1 MWSQIIFAINV
12 RISKLNMEICTVWFW
27 NLLSRIE
34 ITFQD
39 SWIKAFEDIVIKS
52 KNVLFKY
59 QFTTEAQGKLF
70 KTFFDSKPDHNSRN
84 QKLSFLEI
92 RYLKI

>member
-1 MWSQIIFAINV
+1 MNV

-27 NLLSRIE
+27 NLLSRIK

-39 SWIKAFEDIVIKS
+39 SWIKAFEDVVIKS

-59 QFTTEAQGKLF
+59 QFTTEL
-70 KTFFDSKPDHNSRN
+70 
-84 QKLSFLEI
+84 
-92 RYLKI
+92 